1 MTQRSKV
8 KTRRPLRVLLN
19 SILTIRRPL
28 RVLGTTRGNLAYAS
42 RQGKEKNP
50 GFIELANLGY
60 VRFSDH

>member
-8 KTRRPLRVLLN
+8 KT
-19 SILTIRRPL
+19 RRPL